1 MRSRS
6 LLVALAIVV
15 AGALFAALPAQPAS
29 ASYGRQVHCVRYGE
43 TLYGI
48 GYMYGVSAHAI
59 AQANGLWNPNYIRSG
74 QCLVIPDGWGY
85 GHGAGYGHDDWGYG
99 HGGYDKK
106 DWGYGHGAG
115 YGHDDW
121 GYGHGAGYN
130 KKYDGGY
137 GHGAGYYN
145 AGYKYGGYHNGVY
158 CVKYGD
164 TLSGIASYYGVST
177 YALSKANGLWN
188 PNYLRAGQC
197 LYIPSW

>member
-1 MRSRS
+1 
-6 LLVALAIVV
+6 LLVALAVVV

-29 ASYGRQVHCVRYGE
+29 ANYGQRVHCVRYGE

-59 AQANGLWNPNYIRSG
+59 AQANGLWNPNYIRAG
-74 QCLVIPDGWGY
+74 QCLVIPSYGHGGWGY
-85 GHGAGYGHDDWGYG
+85 GHGAGY
-99 HGGYDKK
+99 DKY

-115 YGHDDW
+115 YDKYDW

-130 KKYDGGY
+130 KGYDWGY
-137 GHGAGYYN
+137 GHGAGYSYK
-145 AGYKYGGYHNGVY
+145 ADYKYGGYHHGVY

-164 TLSGIASYYGVST
+164 TLSGVASYYGVST
-177 YALSKANGLWN
+177 YALSRANGLWN

-197 LYIPSW
+197 LTIPSW